1 MYDFLKEDE
10 FEEPEE
16 SLNISKLRTQSKSER
31 SQTHIDNVPKTIDEI
46 RLSRFLCLGTESGA
60 YHTDEIELTCRE
72 NVGCIDR

>member
-31 SQTHIDNVPKTIDEI
+31 SQTHNVPKTIDEI

>member
-16 SLNISKLRTQSKSER
+16 SPNSDRTQSKSE
-31 SQTHIDNVPKTIDEI
+31 SNVPKTIDEI
-46 RLSRFLCLGTESGA
+46 RLRRFLCLGTESGT
-60 YHTDEIELTCRE
+60 YHTDEMELTCRE